1 MDHHATT
8 PVEPRVLEAML
19 PYFTEVFGNAAS
31 KDHEFGFEA
40 SQAVERARAQVAA
53 LINARP
59 DEIIFTSGATE
70 ADNLALF
77 GVAER
82 YADKGDHIITRVTEH
97 KAVLDAAKRLEALGK
112 RVTYLRV
119 DQYGRIDLDA
129 LRTAITP
136 QTVLISIMAANNE
149 IGTLAPLSE
158 IGAIARAHDVLFHT
172 DAVQIAGYLPL
183 DVQKM
188 HIDLLSLTA
197 HKMYGP
203 KGIGALYVRR
213 SNPRVRLAPVVYGGG
228 HERGMRSGTLNVPG
242 IVGFGKA
249 AELAKREMAG
259 ESARLRRLTD
269 LLFAGLRERI
279 DGVALNVH
287 PTERLPHNLN
297 VYIPGVES
305 RAFIAG
311 LKDLAIATGS
321 ACTSASVE
329 PSHVITALGFGEQRT
344 HGSLR
349 FGLGRG
355 NDEGQ
360 VGDVVEMVVWK
371 SQQKFRYELAEPGK
385 RTMKRRKHNGNWLLC
400 SPSHTG
406 ASR

>member
-1 MDHHATT
+1 MVRLPIYMDHHATT

-31 KDHEFGFEA
+31 KDHDFGFQA
-40 SQAVERARAQVAA
+40 SQAVEKARRQIAA

-82 YADKGDHIITRVTEH
+82 YADKGDHIITCVTEH
-97 KAVLDAAKRLEALGK
+97 KAVLDAAKHLEAQGK

-119 DQYGRIDLDA
+119 DQYGRIDLDE
-129 LRTAITP
+129 LRAVITP

-149 IGTLAPLSE
+149 IGTLAPLAE
-158 IGAIARAHDVLFHT
+158 IGKIAREHGVLFHT
-172 DAVQIAGYLPL
+172 DATQAAGHIPL
-183 DVQKM
+183 DVQKQQ
-188 HIDLLSLTA
+188 IDLLSLTA

-203 KGIGALYVRR
+203 KGVGALYVRR
-213 SNPRVRLAPVVYGGG
+213 SNPRVRLAPSLYGGG

-242 IVGFGKA
+242 IVGFGMA
-249 AELAKREMAG
+249 AEIARREMREQATQ
-259 ESARLRRLTD
+259 LRAWTTQ
-269 LLFAGLRERI
+269 LFAGLQERI
-279 DGVALNVH
+279 EGIELNGH

-297 VYIPGVES
+297 IYIPGVES
-305 RAFIAG
+305 RAFITG

-329 PSHVITALGFGEQRT
+329 PSHVILALGFGEERA
-344 HGSLR
+344 HCSLR
-349 FGLGRG
+349 FGLGRS
-355 NDEGQ
+355 NDVEQ
-360 VGDVVEMVVWK
+360 VGCAMEIVAKRNKDL
-371 SQQKFRYELAEPGK
+371 KFL
-385 RTMKRRKHNGNWLLC
+385 TNF
-400 SPSHTG
+400 
-406 ASR
+406 